1 MGWERPYSA
10 NHELLIRIS
19 MADELNPADSPL
31 SLTTSPASEVI
42 ECKGMRPTSSF
53 PADLTGLSRDQ
64 IEHHYRA
71 MRNSHAS
78 LTRSRG
84 QLLRRSREFRE
95 ARDRFYLTLQSYEQR
110 LMVIGQE
117 KAEALQLAQELH
129 RELEDFDNRQKALDR
144 LLDDLETA
152 KEESGFW
159 SIFQISTLI
168 DRMRALLRGARPA
181 TSDTAQGDE

>member
-1 MGWERPYSA
+1 MPE
-10 NHELLIRIS
+10 
-19 MADELNPADSPL
+19 DLNPVETQL
-31 SLTTSPASEVI
+31 SLAVSPQPAAV
-42 ECKGMRPTSSF
+42 ECTGMRPTSSF
-53 PADLTGLSRDQ
+53 PADPTGLSREQ

-84 QLLRRSREFRE
+84 QLQRRSREFRE

-129 RELEDFDNRQKALDR
+129 RELEAFDNRQKALDR
-144 LLDDLETA
+144 LLDDLESA
-152 KEESGFW
+152 KEEAGFW
-159 SIFQISTLI
+159 SIFQISSLI
-168 DRMRALLRGARPA
+168 ERMRALLRGPRLEDKSTAPA
-181 TSDTAQGDE
+181 DE